1 MTTSFN
7 SIEIVKASTL
17 SGVFRTPDI
26 KIVQYIEAFS
36 VLSCTQE
43 LSQTILDPINAAVAC
58 AFLNASA
65 NHKPADS
72 FTDSSWNAFKNS
84 KDYRG
89 FIHIPSVE
97 VTFTNGS
104 IVSYATP
111 TTEFSY
117 GYTNIPIFGYEK
129 SEPYT
134 ASAFNGFT
142 VTTNSQND
150 TLIVQEQRAARL
162 SRTLRVGQANI
173 TTYDAPFIYIKLNGD
188 FKFDGS
194 SVINIDSAIFPTI
207 RVYINNELRASRSQ
221 ANLANFMKSG
231 GKVSNFG
238 LGAFDVSAPGEGNLA
253 PAGEPIQLIIPPFNY
268 NCIQRY

>member
-7 SIEIVKASTL
+7 SVEIVKASTL

-43 LSQTILDPINAAVAC
+43 LSQTILEPFNAVIAC
-58 AFLNASA
+58 ATLNASA
-65 NHKPADS
+65 NYKPADS

-97 VTFTNGS
+97 VTFTNGL
-104 IVSYATP
+104 IVSYETP
-111 TTEFSY
+111 ATEFSY
-117 GYTNIPIFGYEK
+117 GYTNIPIFGYEE

-134 ASAFNGFT
+134 ALAFNGFT

-150 TLIVQEQRAARL
+150 TLVVQEQRAARL
-162 SRTLRVGQANI
+162 SITLRVGQANI
-173 TTYDAPFIYIKLNGD
+173 TNYDAPFIYIKINGD

-194 SVINIDSAIFPTI
+194 SVINIDSAIFLTI
-207 RVYINNELRASRSQ
+207 RVYINNELRASRPQ
-221 ANLANFMKSG
+221 ANLADFMKTG
-231 GKVSNFG
+231 GKVRKFG

-253 PAGEPIQLIIPPFNY
+253 PAGEPIQLIIPAYNY
-268 NCIQRY
+268 P